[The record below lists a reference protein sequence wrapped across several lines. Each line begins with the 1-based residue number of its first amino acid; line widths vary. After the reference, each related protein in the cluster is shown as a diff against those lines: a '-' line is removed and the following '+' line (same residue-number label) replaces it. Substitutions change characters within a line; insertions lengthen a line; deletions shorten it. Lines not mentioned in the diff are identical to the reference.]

1 MMITDERNWKEGVR
15 LWSEMF
21 EPLHLKTDVP
31 EDDPCYYEKLC
42 RAIIDAIQVLR
53 TQVVLLIHLTDFLL
67 RD

>member
-1 MMITDERNWKEGVR
+1 MHRIHWTLDCKDVGDYRWI
-15 LWSEMF
+15 
-21 EPLHLKTDVP
+21 HLKTDVP

-53 TQVVLLIHLTDFLL
+53 TQVVLLINLTDFLL